1 MTFTDSGTEV
11 HKNPPFKMTNILC
24 ILFIINEQESRY
36 SKPHLKGRMGKRG
49 QVFIWSLA
57 FFSSNILPCL
67 VYWIGA
73 VSCML
78 TTSCIKSICLFW
90 PLKTTRSKALFSLQ
104 RPITADLLMEFSV
117 NGMLYLIRVKNSFKR
132 YSLRELKVLEKVDFN
147 EPVGSKYS

>member
-1 MTFTDSGTEV
+1 
-11 HKNPPFKMTNILC
+11 
-24 ILFIINEQESRY
+24 
-36 SKPHLKGRMGKRG
+36 
-49 QVFIWSLA
+49 
-57 FFSSNILPCL
+57 
-67 VYWIGA
+67 
-73 VSCML
+73 ML

-147 EPVGSKYS
+147 EQVGSKYS